1 MAHGALRGVNLT
13 GWLTLEP
20 WVTPE
25 PFARTGC
32 VDEAQLIKALGVED
46 YHDFVKA
53 HRSSFIQ
60 SSDFVSIAARGFNA
74 VRISVPWYVFDEE
87 AAGTPYVSCITELDR
102 ALEWAEELGLHVIFV
117 LAVNPGLPDGL
128 NDQPGGAP
136 RTRISGEKSLSILHK
151 LALHYAHRSG
161 FYGIEVADEVK
172 PRVRRGF
179 KLTDGIPGHSLRN
192 YYRRA
197 YETIRSVAGEEPVV
211 ILPDGGWPQG
221 FRRFMSQQA
230 YQNVWLDAHLDK
242 PCEGIDCSGPR
253 GVQQLIDKN
262 EAYLKTS
269 ASGGLPVMVGKWSAS
284 LPSIDG
290 AMTAEGRIA
299 LERIYTSGQ
308 LKVYNTCPAWFF
320 QTWKT
325 SAFLAAWDARVA
337 LATFERGMLE

>member
-1 MAHGALRGVNLT
+1 MESSVLRGVNLT

-20 WVTPE
+20 WVTPT
-25 PFARTGC
+25 PFAHARC
-32 VDEAQLIKALGVED
+32 VDEAQLIEVLGTSD
-46 YHDFVKA
+46 YQSLVRE
-53 HRSSFIQ
+53 HRSTFIQ
-60 SSDFVSIAARGFNA
+60 SSDFVSIASRGFNA
-74 VRISVPWYVFDEE
+74 VRISVPWYVFEE
-87 AAGTPYVSCITELDR
+87 DSADTLYIGCIQELDN
-102 ALEWAEELGLHVIFV
+102 ALDWAEELGLHVIFV

-128 NDQPGGAP
+128 DNKPGGAP
-136 RTRISGEKSLSILHK
+136 RTRISRDKSLTILHK
-151 LALHYAHRSG
+151 LGLHYAHRCG
-161 FYGIEVADEVK
+161 FYGIEVADEVN
-172 PRVRRGF
+172 PRIRKGLQVS
-179 KLTDGIPGHSLRN
+179 DGIPGHLLRN

-197 YETIRSVAGEEPVV
+197 YETIREVAGEEPVV

-230 YQNVWLDAHLDK
+230 YKNVWLDAHLDR
-242 PCEGIDCSGPR
+242 PSTQIDCSGPC
-253 GVQQLIDKN
+253 GVQKIIDLHSQYVKK
-262 EAYLKTS
+262 A

-284 LPSIDG
+284 LPSVDG

-337 LATFERGMLE
+337 LATFERRMLD

>member
-1 MAHGALRGVNLT
+1 MR
-13 GWLTLEP
+13 
-20 WVTPE
+20 
-25 PFARTGC
+25 
-32 VDEAQLIKALGVED
+32 K
-46 YHDFVKA
+46 
-53 HRSSFIQ
+53 
-60 SSDFVSIAARGFNA
+60 
-74 VRISVPWYVFDEE
+74 
-87 AAGTPYVSCITELDR
+87 
-102 ALEWAEELGLHVIFV
+102 
-117 LAVNPGLPDGL
+117 
-128 NDQPGGAP
+128 
-136 RTRISGEKSLSILHK
+136 
-151 LALHYAHRSG
+151 
-161 FYGIEVADEVK
+161 
-172 PRVRRGF
+172 GF

>member
-46 YHDFVKA
+46 YHALVKA

-74 VRISVPWYVFDEE
+74 VRISVALVRFLIEE

-172 PRVRRGF
+172 PRVRKGF

-221 FRRFMSQQA
+221 FRRFMTSRPIKTFGSTLTLINPA
-230 YQNVWLDAHLDK
+230 RELIVA
-242 PCEGIDCSGPR
+242 GPR
-253 GVQQLIDKN
+253 GVQQLI
-262 EAYLKTS
+262 E
-269 ASGGLPVMVGKWSAS
+269 
-284 LPSIDG
+284 
-290 AMTAEGRIA
+290 
-299 LERIYTSGQ
+299 
-308 LKVYNTCPAWFF
+308 
-320 QTWKT
+320 
-325 SAFLAAWDARVA
+325 
-337 LATFERGMLE
+337 